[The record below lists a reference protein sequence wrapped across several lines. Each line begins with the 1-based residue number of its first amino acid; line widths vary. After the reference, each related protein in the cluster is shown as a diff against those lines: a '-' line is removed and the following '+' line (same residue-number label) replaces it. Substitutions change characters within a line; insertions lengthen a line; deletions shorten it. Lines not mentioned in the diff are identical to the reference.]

1 MSVYSLPVLSRLEI
15 VGILAE
21 YQIINLS
28 ETDLT
33 NPTPNFVFNLY
44 TSLLLHLDS
53 LQEDPSQVD
62 FASLERFENPD
73 MHVDAIRA
81 TNLYGKIKDVLLAIE
96 CPISF
101 TFHDLVRPDPNRTIK
116 FISAIINFFLHK
128 DSKLSM
134 LRPYAE
140 ELSVLEEERKQREA
154 KNLQF
159 KEEIAALNEARE
171 REKPLVLE
179 AEAKVKEKQQTLDD
193 LNSFQ
198 LNLRKERQVMKEKAQ
213 EMQSNV
219 SRSELELIQAT
230 QENAYLRSKIVQSP
244 DKLQRALEEKK
255 VVQIEAKDSER
266 LAFRCFQEKTTVMEV
281 YTKASQK
288 MTKQLAQM
296 HAIQEQVNSSK
307 SVEKDVKQLKVKL
320 SDETMLEKSLEVKV
334 VECQAKAEQSD
345 EQKKLLEKEA
355 KLRHE
360 QDTNGL
366 DNAKLEA
373 ELWRHDL
380 ETRGRKVEAV
390 VAELDAIN
398 AKIKSTK
405 DVAAATQEELLKK
418 AEEMINELNLY
429 TSSTAQLMSNIEVLQ
444 TTGAGN

>member
-1 MSVYSLPVLSRLEI
+1 
-15 VGILAE
+15 
-21 YQIINLS
+21 
-28 ETDLT
+28 
-33 NPTPNFVFNLY
+33 
-44 TSLLLHLDS
+44 
-53 LQEDPSQVD
+53 
-62 FASLERFENPD
+62 
-73 MHVDAIRA
+73 
-81 TNLYGKIKDVLLAIE
+81 
-96 CPISF
+96 
-101 TFHDLVRPDPNRTIK
+101 
-116 FISAIINFFLHK
+116 
-128 DSKLSM
+128 
-134 LRPYAE
+134 
-140 ELSVLEEERKQREA
+140 
-154 KNLQF
+154 
-159 KEEIAALNEARE
+159 
-171 REKPLVLE
+171 
-179 AEAKVKEKQQTLDD
+179 
-193 LNSFQ
+193 
-198 LNLRKERQVMKEKAQ
+198 
-213 EMQSNV
+213 MQSNV